1 MNQKIINIE
10 GMHCRSCEMLV
21 EDELTSI
28 KGVKSVRVNQKR
40 GIAVVHYKGIL
51 KDSDIEQAIANAGYS
66 VCSLPARSSKTL
78 PWFSRDERVY
88 QSVVASMTILILGF
102 LLLRATSIDKLFSFG
117 SNNFGSLPVVFL
129 VGLTA
134 GVSTCMA
141 LVGGLVLGASA
152 RFSEKNPNATSR
164 EKFAPHLYFNLG
176 RIISFFSFGAL
187 VGLLGSFLQMST
199 SVSGFLIIVAGLFM
213 LFLGLQLTELFPRL
227 TAYSFSLPKGISR
240 ALGIKDAKER
250 EYSHKNSML
259 LGALTFFLPCGFTQA
274 IQLYAISSGSPVKA
288 SLALGVFALGTTP
301 GLLGIG
307 GLTSVLK
314 GTRGQMFFRLT
325 GLVVVALAFFN
336 ISNGLTLTG
345 LNSVLGASSQTQDT
359 QTNSVISESI
369 QIVKMDQKANG
380 YFPNK
385 FTVKKG
391 VPVKWIVTS
400 NGQGGCSS
408 VLTSQ
413 KLNIQK
419 VLASGENIFEF
430 TPTEAGQI
438 RFSCAMGM
446 YSGAFTV
453 IN

>member
-1 MNQKIINIE
+1 
-10 GMHCRSCEMLV
+10 
-21 EDELTSI
+21 
-28 KGVKSVRVNQKR
+28 
-40 GIAVVHYKGIL
+40 
-51 KDSDIEQAIANAGYS
+51 
-66 VCSLPARSSKTL
+66 
-78 PWFSRDERVY
+78 
-88 QSVVASMTILILGF
+88 
-102 LLLRATSIDKLFSFG
+102 
-117 SNNFGSLPVVFL
+117 
-129 VGLTA
+129 
-134 GVSTCMA
+134 
-141 LVGGLVLGASA
+141 
-152 RFSEKNPNATSR
+152 
-164 EKFAPHLYFNLG
+164 
-176 RIISFFSFGAL
+176 
-187 VGLLGSFLQMST
+187 
-199 SVSGFLIIVAGLFM
+199 
-213 LFLGLQLTELFPRL
+213 
-227 TAYSFSLPKGISR
+227 
-240 ALGIKDAKER
+240 
-250 EYSHKNSML
+250 ML

-314 GTRGQMFFRLT
+314 GARGQLFFRLT

-336 ISNGLTLTG
+336 ISNGLNLTG
-345 LNSVLGASSQTQDT
+345 LSSVLGASSQTQDT

-400 NGQGGCSS
+400 NGQGGCAS

-446 YSGAFTV
+446 YSGSFTV
-453 IN
+453 LN